1 MCFFFYPRDHRVFT
15 TEVTEYLP
23 QRPQSFYPREHK
35 VFITEVTEY
44 FSVTSVVISVRS
56 VVKFYLG
63 KVYKNQKGSSRLP
76 LG

>member
-1 MCFFFYPRDHRVFT
+1 MCFFFT
-15 TEVTEYLP
+15 TEVTEFLS
-23 QRPQSFYPREHK
+23 QRSQSFYHRGHG
-35 VFITEVTEY
+35 VFIAEVTEY

-56 VVKFYLG
+56 VFKFYFG